1 MFTRRKVI
9 FMAKLTWLTSLWK
22 TARADTLT
30 FSNVEQLR
38 VYVVEA
44 VQQHFEIVHNVTLDA
59 NDPAKFSADI
69 NGEQISG
76 DVTNLFGYI
85 VSYRDEDPKL
95 LVDRFV
101 RSLALKRDVTTS
113 NLVFVIRT
121 QYYVD
126 SIVQK
131 FDNAVSEPLIDEL
144 NVVYMF
150 DSADAMSPI
159 KTDEMMGKTLPELRE
174 IAQINIRK
182 WLPKIKVDSSIAPI
196 LLYYVEDNTMLSSS
210 LIIMDDFWNSVE
222 ASVSPDVYLALPRRD
237 QLFIMDA
244 KFPDGLP
251 ALRKLIQ
258 LTEQDGFN
266 LLSNKLFRRRNG
278 KLELAS

>member
-9 FMAKLTWLTSLWK
+9 IMAKLTWLTSLWK
-22 TARADTLT
+22 TAQADTLK

-38 VYVVEA
+38 AYVVEA
-44 VQQHFEIVHNVTLDA
+44 VQRHFEIVNNVTLDA
-59 NDPAKFSADI
+59 NDLAKFSADI

-85 VSYRDEDPKL
+85 ISYQVEDAKL

-101 RSLALKRDVTTS
+101 RSLALKREVTAD

-121 QYYVD
+121 QDYVN
-126 SIVQK
+126 SISQE
-131 FDNAVSEPLIDEL
+131 FDGAVSERLIDEL

-159 KTDEMMGKTLPELRE
+159 KTDEMMGKTLPEPRE
-174 IAQINIRK
+174 IAQVNIRK
-182 WLPKIKVDSSIAPI
+182 WLPKIEVDSSIAPI

-210 LIIMDDFWNSVE
+210 LIIMDDFWTSVE

-244 KFPDGLP
+244 KFQDGLP

>member
-9 FMAKLTWLTSLWK
+9 IMAKLTWLTSLWK
-22 TARADTLT
+22 TARADTLK
-30 FSNVEQLR
+30 FSDVEQLR
-38 VYVVEA
+38 AYVVEA
-44 VQQHFEIVHNVTLDA
+44 VQQHFDIVHNVTLDA

-121 QYYVD
+121 QDYVD
-126 SIVQK
+126 TIVQK

-174 IAQINIRK
+174 IAQVNIRK

-196 LLYYVEDNTMLSSS
+196 LLYYVEDNTLLTSS

-251 ALRKLIQ
+251 VLRKLIQ